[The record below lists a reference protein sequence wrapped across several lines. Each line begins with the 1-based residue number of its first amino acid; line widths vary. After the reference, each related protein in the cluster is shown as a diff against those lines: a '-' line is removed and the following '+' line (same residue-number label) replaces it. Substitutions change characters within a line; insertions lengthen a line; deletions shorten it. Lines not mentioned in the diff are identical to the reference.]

1 LSKKRPKNIIKDESN
16 SLVEPIIYL
25 AVNAPKQIPEIVSE
39 IISMRGIVK
48 LSIVNWSG
56 KILYNYERW
65 GKIEKS
71 FSEND
76 TLDLL
81 KLIKRQLDKIGKKT
95 IDHLILKS
103 DDINI
108 VVFSSSEIIIFL
120 HCDRKAILPII
131 TIKTKRILQNLTSN
145 M

>member
-1 LSKKRPKNIIKDESN
+1 LSKKRHKNIANDDSN

-25 AVNAPKQIPEIVSE
+25 SVDAPKQIPEIVSE

-56 KILYNYERW
+56 KVLYNYERW

-81 KLIKRQLDKIGKKT
+81 KLIKKQLEKIGKKT

-103 DDINI
+103 EDVNI
-108 VVFSSSEIIIFL
+108 VVFSSSEIVIFL
-120 HCDRKAILPII
+120 HCDRKAILPLI
-131 TIKTKRILQNLTSN
+131 TIKTKRIIQNLTSN
-145 M
+145 I

>member
-1 LSKKRPKNIIKDESN
+1 MSKKRHKNIANDDSN

-25 AVNAPKQIPEIVSE
+25 SVDAPKQIPEIVSE

-56 KILYNYERW
+56 KVLYNYERW

-81 KLIKRQLDKIGKKT
+81 KLIKKQLEKIGKKT

-103 DDINI
+103 EDVNI
-108 VVFSSSEIIIFL
+108 VVFSSSEIVIFL
-120 HCDRKAILPII
+120 HCDRKAILPLI
-131 TIKTKRILQNLTSN
+131 TIKTKRIIQNLTSN
-145 M
+145 I